1 MTHPEGYT
9 ALDLVGFTDRG
20 TYASNVSYVKNDIA
34 HYAGSLYKCKTDD
47 TINVTPGENANW
59 TVFIGEP
66 KSLVER
72 IIAPLEDNPATAAHT
87 TGRQIIYD
95 DYLWEVIDDIAVGD
109 ALIDY
114 DVDPTNANIKKAL
127 PVETQLL
134 EVKAREGNLATLLTT
149 VKTTLVAAINELV
162 GKIGDLTGLT
172 TTVKTSAVAAI
183 NEVDTNADAAQQSA
197 NIVQAQVSNSGDAYD
212 PTKAYAVGD
221 LCIYNN
227 VLYRCITACSAG
239 SWEVNQ
245 SCFTPDTLVNVG
257 NSMNMETLYI
267 TDADSVCTIS
277 AGEIQTFQIELIY
290 NTSKDFVIINWL
302 NIRIQNVPERVRP
315 NIEIKN
321 NKLTTIPIFN
331 TSFPHAQRG
340 SASSPVISDGGRIN
354 HNKGSDTLS
363 VIFFNFLGNTPAGYI
378 FITK

>member
-20 TYASNVSYVKNDIA
+20 PYVSNFLYVKNDIA
-34 HYAGSLYKCKTDD
+34 HYAGSLYRCKIDD

-72 IIAPLEDNPATAAHT
+72 IIAPLEDNPATVAYAA
-87 TGRQIIYD
+87 GRQIIYD

-172 TTVKTSAVAAI
+172 TTVKTSTVAAI
-183 NEVDTNADAAQQSA
+183 NEVDTNADAAQVSA
-197 NIVQAQVSNSGDAYD
+197 DIVQAQVSNSGDAYA

-227 VLYRCITACSAG
+227 VLYRCTTACSAG
-239 SWEVNQ
+239 SWATNQ
-245 SCFTPDTLVNVG
+245 SCFTVDTLLNFTSHFSSSVRSSNLTNIIITPSRGIIRSGGYRYIGSLAVVNFTFIANTNAS
-257 NSMNMETLYI
+257 NSPLITQSLPHANCECALTCIDITNGITNEITTGVPCGISQNGDVYI
-267 TDADSVCTIS
+267 K
-277 AGEIQTFQIELIY
+277 ELINEHIY
-290 NTSKDFVIINWL
+290 AVTGAYIYSKN
-302 NIRIQNVPERVRP
+302 
-315 NIEIKN
+315 
-321 NKLTTIPIFN
+321 
-331 TSFPHAQRG
+331 
-340 SASSPVISDGGRIN
+340 
-354 HNKGSDTLS
+354 
-363 VIFFNFLGNTPAGYI
+363 
-378 FITK
+378 